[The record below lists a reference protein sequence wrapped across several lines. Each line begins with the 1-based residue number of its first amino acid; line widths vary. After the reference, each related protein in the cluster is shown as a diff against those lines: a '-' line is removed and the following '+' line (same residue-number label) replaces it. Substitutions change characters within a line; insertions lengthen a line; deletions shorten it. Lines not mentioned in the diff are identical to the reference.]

1 LAGGGERVTDLPTWE
16 SGLLAHFGI
25 TTACCVSCAQD
36 SNAGYEIC
44 SVDLPDGTEVE
55 VCCSHATELRDRLGV
70 WRKAGVSE

>member
-1 LAGGGERVTDLPTWE
+1 
-16 SGLLAHFGI
+16 
-25 TTACCVSCAQD
+25 VSCAQD